1 MDIVLDANILFAI
14 LIKEGKNEDLV
25 FHDNLHIFVPE
36 FIFDEFEKYKE
47 LILDKT
53 YRAEEEFDELLNI
66 LRKRIKTIPN
76 EETEKYLNKA
86 QEISPDKNDTDYF
99 ALALTLDCAIWSN
112 DKKLKEQNVVEIY
125 STEELIRKFE
135 EG

>member
-53 YRAEEEFDELLNI
+53 YRAEEEFDKLLDI
-66 LRKRIKTIPN
+66 LRKRIKTISN
-76 EETEKYLNKA
+76 KET
-86 QEISPDKNDTDYF
+86 
-99 ALALTLDCAIWSN
+99 
-112 DKKLKEQNVVEIY
+112 
-125 STEELIRKFE
+125 
-135 EG
+135 